1 MQCPF
6 SDLGDRAV
14 MRKVCDLRE
23 PPDTSKIRVDCPLLL
38 RAFVLEG
45 IDFDPAHRPTFAEL
59 AHRFCPLDAFLAKHL
74 EMADPEVQT

>member
-1 MQCPF
+1 M
-6 SDLGDRAV
+6 GDRAV

-23 PPDTSKIRVDCPLLL
+23 PPDTSIIRGDCPPLL

-45 IDFDPAHRPTFAEL
+45 VDFDPARRPSFAEL

-74 EMADPEVQT
+74 ESADPEVQTKRKRKT